1 MCCDNQAGR
10 PLRIRRLRRIWVPR
24 ADGTPDFIKATGVP
38 DGFLP
43 NGIVLTPERRFLIA
57 NLAAEG
63 EVWHMDQSGE
73 ATFLLDRIDGESR
86 PTVNFVGLDR
96 SGRTSIIY
104 STRLQPREGA
114 MTKG

>member
-1 MCCDNQAGR
+1 
-10 PLRIRRLRRIWVPR
+10 
-24 ADGTPDFIKATGVP
+24 
-38 DGFLP
+38 
-43 NGIVLTPERRFLIA
+43 
-57 NLAAEG
+57 
-63 EVWHMDQSGE
+63 MDQSGE